1 MRRRLAL
8 AAALTAMAAAQ
19 TAAPAAQAGDLD
31 ALIGRALFRR
41 AWIPGTA
48 SATANDGLGPLYN
61 ARACSA
67 CHQGLDG
74 RPVAV
79 APDGRVTGENLV
91 LRLSDAAGAPD
102 PAYGRQ
108 IQTAGV
114 PGVDPEGTVR
124 RDGNGRYHL
133 ADSAYG
139 PPAAGVRVG
148 ARAAP
153 PLRGLGRLAAVPEAA
168 ILALAASQGGD
179 GLRGRAHRP
188 EGPEGP
194 VGRFG
199 AKAAAATLEA
209 QVATAFALDLGL
221 STAERPA
228 PGGDCTRI
236 QAACLAAVR
245 GDARPEIGTALV
257 RHIARYLASLE
268 PPPAPAPDLAGERL
282 FAEAGC
288 AACHRPALPSPEGP
302 VRAFTD
308 LLLHDLGPDLDGG
321 ATEPGIAPTEW
332 RTAPLWGLARR
343 LALGAGLLHDARAA
357 GVAQAVRLHGGE
369 AAASRR
375 RAEALP
381 EAERARLF
389 AYVGSL

>member
-1 MRRRLAL
+1 MGAVAL
-8 AAALTAMAAAQ
+8 AGLTVAV
-19 TAAPAAQAGDLD
+19 AQASDLD
-31 ALIGRALFRR
+31 AVIGRALFRR

-79 APDGRVTGENLV
+79 APDGRVTGENMV

-114 PGVDPEGTVR
+114 PGVDPEGAVR
-124 RDGNGRYHL
+124 RDAGGRYHL
-133 ADSAYG
+133 TEPAYG
-139 PPAAGVRVG
+139 PLAPGVRVG

-168 ILALAASQGGD
+168 ILARAAAQAGE

-188 EGPEGP
+188 EGPAGP

-199 AKAAAATLEA
+199 AKATAATLEA
-209 QVATAFALDLGL
+209 QVETAFALDLGL
-221 STAERPA
+221 STAGRPA
-228 PGGDCTRI
+228 PGGDCTRAE
-236 QAACLAAVR
+236 AACLAAAR
-245 GDARPEIGTALV
+245 GDGRPEIDAAIV
-257 RHIARYLASLE
+257 RHLALYLASLG
-268 PPPAPAPDLAGERL
+268 PPPAPEPDPAGERL
-282 FAEAGC
+282 FAETGC

-308 LLLHDLGPDLDGG
+308 LLLHDLGPGLDGG
-321 ATEPGIAPTEW
+321 ATEPGITSTEW
-332 RTAPLWGLARR
+332 RTAPLWGLSRR
-343 LALGAGLLHDARAA
+343 LALGAGLLHDARA
-357 GVAQAVRLHGGE
+357 GSVAEAVRLHGGE
-369 AAASRR
+369 AATSRR
-375 RAEALP
+375 LAEALP
-381 EAERARLF
+381 ETERARLL